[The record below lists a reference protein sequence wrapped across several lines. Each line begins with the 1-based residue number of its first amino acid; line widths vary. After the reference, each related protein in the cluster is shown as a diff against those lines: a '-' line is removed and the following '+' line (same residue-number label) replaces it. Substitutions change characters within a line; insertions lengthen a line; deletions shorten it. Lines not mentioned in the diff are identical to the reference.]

1 LVHNL
6 STLRIEAA
14 LAIITREEEVD
25 IYAIPSRFLVPAKAM
40 AEAEKDVRFTAWW
53 KQLRRT
59 PGILDYSRAAVIAL
73 IKSAPEDLY
82 LDPGK
87 LRDYINRELTET
99 NHAKPDQATIDVAC
113 GKARIKKDHAVP
125 AAPAQS
131 AEKEAQP
138 KVEKIGE
145 GMFSVENL
153 MTGSTASKQ
162 NIDVSEHRQAITP
175 RQIEIAHA
183 LNDLLSGRTDIMGK
197 EEAESVVSCTGHM
210 IPHIVPMLID
220 TIITTESCLSP
231 AFSDEEIHDVATTIL
246 DAWTDNAAGREKVAT
261 DAIVQYRSVP
271 ELPQPA
277 VIDPPVV
284 TVKTK
289 KPAGAAPAENRQ
301 RSSLSYL
308 QQLTIA
314 ALQGLAA
321 NPVHG
326 NALDDL
332 PAIAADLAAGVI
344 RQQEQAD
351 E

>member
-1 LVHNL
+1 
-6 STLRIEAA
+6 
-14 LAIITREEEVD
+14 
-25 IYAIPSRFLVPAKAM
+25 M
-40 AEAEKDVRFTAWW
+40 
-53 KQLRRT
+53 
-59 PGILDYSRAAVIAL
+59 
-73 IKSAPEDLY
+73 
-82 LDPGK
+82 
-87 LRDYINRELTET
+87 
-99 NHAKPDQATIDVAC
+99 
-113 GKARIKKDHAVP
+113 
-125 AAPAQS
+125 
-131 AEKEAQP
+131 
-138 KVEKIGE
+138 
-145 GMFSVENL
+145 
-153 MTGSTASKQ
+153 
-162 NIDVSEHRQAITP
+162 
-175 RQIEIAHA
+175 
-183 LNDLLSGRTDIMGK
+183 
-197 EEAESVVSCTGHM
+197 
-210 IPHIVPMLID
+210 
-220 TIITTESCLSP
+220 
-231 AFSDEEIHDVATTIL
+231 ATTIL
-246 DAWTDNAAGREKVAT
+246 DAWTDNEAGREKVAT

-301 RSSLSYL
+301 QSSLSYL